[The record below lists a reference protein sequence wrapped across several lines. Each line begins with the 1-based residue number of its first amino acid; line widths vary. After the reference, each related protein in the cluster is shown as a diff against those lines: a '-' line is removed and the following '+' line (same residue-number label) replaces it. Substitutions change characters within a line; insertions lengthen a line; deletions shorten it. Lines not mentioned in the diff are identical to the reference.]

1 MTSPLVA
8 QQVASA
14 ISMILPL
21 GKLSP
26 LEVQQVSG
34 FLIHE
39 ICIPDVYSSDLIV
52 PAKLE
57 PKAKIRDEAL
67 SGSWSFGK
75 ARRMVGRQV

>member
-1 MTSPLVA
+1 M
-8 QQVASA
+8 ASA

-39 ICIPDVYSSDLIV
+39 IYVPDVYSSDLIA

-57 PKAKIRDEAL
+57 PKAKEKIRDEVL
-67 SGSWSFGK
+67 SRSWSFGK
-75 ARRMVGRQV
+75 VW

>member
-1 MTSPLVA
+1 M
-8 QQVASA
+8 ASA
-14 ISMILPL
+14 ISIILPL

-39 ICIPDVYSSDLIV
+39 IYMPAVYSSDLIV

-57 PKAKIRDEAL
+57 PKAKEKMERQERRPCLGPGAE
-67 SGSWSFGK
+67 GK
-75 ARRMVGRQV
+75 AF

>member
-14 ISMILPL
+14 ISIILPL

-39 ICIPDVYSSDLIV
+39 IYMPAVYSSDLIV
-52 PAKLE
+52 PTKLE
-57 PKAKIRDEAL
+57 PKAKEKIREEAL
-67 SGSWSFGK
+67 SGSWSLGK
-75 ARRMVGRQV
+75 GFLE

>member
-34 FLIHE
+34 FLIQE
-39 ICIPDVYSSDLIV
+39 IYIPDVYSSDLIV

-57 PKAKIRDEAL
+57 PKAKEKIRDEAL
-67 SGSWSFGK
+67 SGSWSFGESFV
-75 ARRMVGRQV
+75 VGR

>member
-1 MTSPLVA
+1 M
-8 QQVASA
+8 ASA
-14 ISMILPL
+14 ISIILPL

-39 ICIPDVYSSDLIV
+39 IYMPAVYSSYLIV
-52 PAKLE
+52 PTMLE
-57 PKAKIRDEAL
+57 PKAKEKIREEAL

-75 ARRMVGRQV
+75 GFLE

>member
-1 MTSPLVA
+1 M
-8 QQVASA
+8 ASA
-14 ISMILPL
+14 ISIILPL

-39 ICIPDVYSSDLIV
+39 IYIPAVYSSDLIV

-57 PKAKIRDEAL
+57 PKAREKIREEAL
-67 SGSWSFGK
+67 SVSWSLGK
-75 ARRMVGRQV
+75 GFLE

>member
-1 MTSPLVA
+1 M
-8 QQVASA
+8 ASA
-14 ISMILPL
+14 ISVILPL

-39 ICIPDVYSSDLIV
+39 IYIPAVYSSDLIV

-57 PKAKIRDEAL
+57 PKAKEKMER
-67 SGSWSFGK
+67 
-75 ARRMVGRQV
+75 